1 MYILQ
6 SIICSESLLLLQ
18 RNTVDAWDMKGA
30 KPVFSSKRELQ
41 GLELPKGTVIE
52 VELVE
57 ELQGEVS
64 HPLDTG
70 QYKYHKICLLNPYCL
85 TNIEKDK
92 WYTVYTFF
100 FNFKWIN
107 PLQDFRLLVT
117 ASPYALLALRAEA
130 KENET
135 QSILWM
141 WLPSMGSSMQINL
154 WKKGNQG
161 RG

>member
-18 RNTVDAWDMKGA
+18 RNTVHAWDMKGPR
-30 KPVFSSKRELQ
+30 PVFSSKRELQ

-70 QYKYHKICLLNPYCL
+70 QYKYHKICLFNPYCL

-100 FNFKWIN
+100 FNFKWMN

-117 ASPYALLALRAEA
+117 ASLMPCLLSGPRPKKTRHSLYCGCDCHLWEALCR
-130 KENET
+130 
-135 QSILWM
+135 
-141 WLPSMGSSMQINL
+141 
-154 WKKGNQG
+154 
-161 RG
+161 